1 MEGAV
6 LCCPQQAWIS
16 RPSSST
22 GKRTTSRIG
31 GGFSSS
37 GGLRPS
43 AVRMRFTEIS
53 SLTYA
58 TTFSFPPHWR
68 QTSGSAWYTLLM
80 SLAQLGGQRRLV
92 VDSLLV
98 LGRDGLAHVRREARM
113 APREELPD
121 EILRDRV
128 ALDEASQKTLAEQ
141 LHHRVTVPR
150 RERVKRAIVREGTV
164 GHEDVSMS
172 QKTLASL
179 LTRS

>member
-1 MEGAV
+1 MPGCEWRGSGA
-6 LCCPQQAWIS
+6 LQESSDLFDIALPTLTETLRPLRGENQDRSWLIEAGCRRCCPQQAWIS

-58 TTFSFPPHWR
+58 TTFSLPPHWR

-92 VDSLLV
+92 VGSA
-98 LGRDGLAHVRREARM
+98 GRPDAPVSRREAPTLPCQE
-113 APREELPD
+113 AVEECPVLTRV
-121 EILRDRV
+121 RDVIGR
-128 ALDEASQKTLAEQ
+128 LASQW
-141 LHHRVTVPR
+141 
-150 RERVKRAIVREGTV
+150 
-164 GHEDVSMS
+164 D
-172 QKTLASL
+172 
-179 LTRS
+179 